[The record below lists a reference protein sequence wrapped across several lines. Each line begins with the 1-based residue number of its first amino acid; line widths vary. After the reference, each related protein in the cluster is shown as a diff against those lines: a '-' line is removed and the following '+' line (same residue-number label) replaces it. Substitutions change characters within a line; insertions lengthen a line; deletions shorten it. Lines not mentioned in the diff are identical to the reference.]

1 MPDGGNVVA
10 FPIRGGRGRH
20 DAAMSA
26 VVVVSCALRTL
37 GEPAPLEE
45 LVELVRR
52 VDPRLDEAAV
62 LQVLDEDV
70 LADLDGVLP
79 FRLFRQVELLGGR
92 AWAFSP
98 EYRYIMHEAGLEP
111 NLR

>member
-1 MPDGGNVVA
+1 MPDGGNVIA
-10 FPIRGGRGRH
+10 FPVRGGRDRH
-20 DAAMSA
+20 EAAMAA
-26 VVVVSCALRTL
+26 VVVVSCALRAL
-37 GEPAPLEE
+37 GEPARLTELAH
-45 LVELVRR
+45 LVER
-52 VDPRLDEAAV
+52 VDPKFDEAIVA
-62 LQVLDEDV
+62 QVLDGQM

-79 FRLFRQVELLGGR
+79 FRLFRRVELLGKE